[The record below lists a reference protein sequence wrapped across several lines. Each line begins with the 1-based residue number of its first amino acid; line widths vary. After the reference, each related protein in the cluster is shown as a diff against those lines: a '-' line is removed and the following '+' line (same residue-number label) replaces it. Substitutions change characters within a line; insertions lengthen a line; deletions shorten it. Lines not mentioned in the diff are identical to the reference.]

1 MTLQEVIKMLEDEY
15 ERARKLE
22 YVIDPLAFALYATW
36 KKVDKRRKKR

>member
-22 YVIDPLAFALYATW
+22 YVIDPLAFALYVTW